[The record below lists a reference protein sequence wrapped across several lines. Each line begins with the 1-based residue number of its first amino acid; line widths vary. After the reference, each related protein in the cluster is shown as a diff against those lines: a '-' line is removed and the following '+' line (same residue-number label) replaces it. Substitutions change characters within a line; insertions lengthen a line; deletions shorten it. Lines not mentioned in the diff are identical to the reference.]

1 MANSNLSIL
10 LTDDGESVEV
20 EIRRGTADPVY
31 YKGFAPKSVRVRE
44 PLPTKELFLENMH
57 RHAESGLSGG
67 TVEGVLRH
75 YLQCRYREMSE
86 QVLAIEKAAKRIE
99 KQRASIELVE
109 SWMEELGCN
118 LTSGSS

>member
-1 MANSNLSIL
+1 VAISNLSIL

-31 YKGFAPKSVRVRE
+31 FKGFAPKGVRVRK
-44 PLPTKELFLENMH
+44 PLPTKELFLENMR

-67 TVEGVLRH
+67 TVEGV
-75 YLQCRYREMSE
+75 
-86 QVLAIEKAAKRIE
+86 EKAAKRIE